1 MAQFC
6 INIAD
11 EQIGLVIGSMCGIY
25 GYVAM
30 VPNPD
35 PSNHP
40 NPDFNPNL
48 PEGPDNLKS
57 IPFQIS
63 NPDYDPGQPEYI
75 YNLANIPNPN
85 FNPELEESPENL
97 SVIPNPDY
105 NPSLPEFIH
114 NSEFIANPAYNPP
127 AMIGN
132 PETAP
137 QFVNRKVREWLTEN
151 VKAYQA
157 QVAAEAARQ
166 AIINSTNITITDPYI

>member
-30 VPNPD
+30 FPNPD

-40 NPDFNPNL
+40 NPNFNPAL
-48 PEGPDNLKS
+48 PEGADNLRS
-57 IPFQIS
+57 VPPS
-63 NPDYDPGQPEYI
+63 
-75 YNLANIPNPN
+75 IPNPN
-85 FNPELEESPENL
+85 
-97 SVIPNPDY
+97 
-105 NPSLPEFIH
+105 
-114 NSEFIANPAYNPP
+114 YNPP
-127 AMIGN
+127 ATIPN
-132 PETAP
+132 PESAP
-137 QFVNRKVREWLTEN
+137 QFVNRKVREWLSEN

>member
-11 EQIGLVIGSMCGIY
+11 DQIGLVIGSMCGIY
-25 GYVAM
+25 GYVAL

-40 NPDFNPNL
+40 NPDFNPAL
-48 PEGPDNLKS
+48 AEGPDNLKS
-57 IPFQIS
+57 IPSMIP
-63 NPDYDPGQPEYI
+63 NPDYDPNKPEYI
-75 YNLANIPNPN
+75 YNSAMIPNPN
-85 FNPELEESPENL
+85 FDFNIPESSENL
-97 SVIPNPDY
+97 SMIPNPDY
-105 NPSLPEFIH
+105 DPSTPEFVH
-114 NSEFIANPAYNPP
+114 NAQLIGNPDYNPP
-127 AMIGN
+127 SMVPN
-132 PETAP
+132 SETAP
-137 QFVNRKVREWLTEN
+137 QFVNRKVREWLSEN